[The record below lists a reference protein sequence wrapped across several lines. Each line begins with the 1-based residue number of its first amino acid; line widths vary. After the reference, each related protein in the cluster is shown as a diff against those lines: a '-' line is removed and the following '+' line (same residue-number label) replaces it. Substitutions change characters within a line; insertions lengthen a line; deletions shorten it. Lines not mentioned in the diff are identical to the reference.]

1 MGVLLTCTRSC
12 RTRCKRDQ
20 VNQTSCSWDNVKKV
34 VKNGVTK
41 IVSEVAWQDAK
52 RIRSIR
58 PLNPKI
64 NIKNGLKTRKMVIF
78 YHLFYIFS
86 GARGLLDLI
95 PFASCQSTS
104 CTSLEYPHGILWWNL
119 KITIFGHP
127 GPFRRWFLGVK
138 PHFQSKMTKIKTVIW
153 SKMANKTEVES
164 VQLGNTY
171 IADMDKC
178 PRTNVAWTNVL
189 VTVVI
194 CCICSQD
201 PLFKVWSK
209 SGQ

>member
-1 MGVLLTCTRSC
+1 MQKGSGQSDLLFLRQCQ
-12 RTRCKRDQ
+12 KGG
-20 VNQTSCSWDNVKKV
+20 
-34 VKNGVTK
+34 KNGVTK

-178 PRTNVAWTNVL
+178 PQDK
-189 VTVVI
+189 
-194 CCICSQD
+194 CCLDKCPDDSCNLLYMF
-201 PLFKVWSK
+201 PGPFA
-209 SGQ
+209 